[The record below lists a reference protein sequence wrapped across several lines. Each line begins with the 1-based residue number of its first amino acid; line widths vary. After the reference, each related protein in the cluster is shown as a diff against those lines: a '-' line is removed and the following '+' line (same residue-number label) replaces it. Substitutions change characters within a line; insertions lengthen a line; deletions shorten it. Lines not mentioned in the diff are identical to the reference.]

1 MSDIQNI
8 SSPQT
13 IAGRWFRVFNLSIL
27 IDNST
32 KIVIWRCIMK
42 HSYDHA
48 SAMKKKMFMVLDIL
62 LLLLYSFP
70 LIFPHILKTYVNDFI
85 VFFAFLILL
94 VYYGIRSKISQ
105 EPFMNISRKNALVRV
120 VVYVCLVVIDLI
132 LSRFGDYPHLLTFE
146 IMVSI
151 IAGELYRTLF
161 EKKWSLDPVIH
172 LNYGYYRL
180 VLRKS
185 SDKFAWLEN
194 KYNHTSIEE

>member
-161 EKKWSLDPVIH
+161 EK
-172 LNYGYYRL
+172 N
-180 VLRKS
+180 
-185 SDKFAWLEN
+185 
-194 KYNHTSIEE
+194 

>member
-1 MSDIQNI
+1 
-8 SSPQT
+8 
-13 IAGRWFRVFNLSIL
+13 
-27 IDNST
+27 
-32 KIVIWRCIMK
+32 MK

-70 LIFPHILKTYVNDFI
+70 LIFPHILKVYVHDLI

-94 VYYGIRSKISQ
+94 VYYGIRSKIAQ
-105 EPFMNISRKNALVRV
+105 EPFMNISRKNTLIRV

-161 EKKWSLDPVIH
+161 EKK
-172 LNYGYYRL
+172 
-180 VLRKS
+180 
-185 SDKFAWLEN
+185 
-194 KYNHTSIEE
+194 